1 MTRGFLLIAHDT
13 EETPYGK
20 LSCLAAKLLK
30 KHFDLPVS
38 VITDKFT
45 KLDND
50 LFDEI
55 IFNEIGSDNY
65 RFDVSLSKKVKW
77 RNTDRSD
84 AYLLSPYDQTILI
97 DSDYLIQN
105 NNLELLFNQSI
116 DFLCH
121 NSMLDI
127 TGTGQFQ
134 NDSELGSAKI
144 PFCWATVIYFKKS
157 EYAESIFTMWKHIKN
172 NYEYYMELY
181 NLNKSIYRN
190 DYALSIAMHMINGQV
205 INKKFIPWPLM
216 NVPLQSTVN
225 GVSAGALVYSYNS
238 YNPNNGQTKLSVQ
251 MLPNLNLHFF
261 NKLNYENIANEL
273 TA

>member
-1 MTRGFLLIAHDT
+1 
-13 EETPYGK
+13 
-20 LSCLAAKLLK
+20 
-30 KHFDLPVS
+30 
-38 VITDKFT
+38 
-45 KLDND
+45 
-50 LFDEI
+50 
-55 IFNEIGSDNY
+55 
-65 RFDVSLSKKVKW
+65 
-77 RNTDRSD
+77 
-84 AYLLSPYDQTILI
+84 
-97 DSDYLIQN
+97 
-105 NNLELLFNQSI
+105 
-116 DFLCH
+116 
-121 NSMLDI
+121 
-127 TGTGQFQ
+127 
-134 NDSELGSAKI
+134 
-144 PFCWATVIYFKKS
+144 
-157 EYAESIFTMWKHIKN
+157 
-172 NYEYYMELY
+172 MELY